1 MKQIQKISLERL
13 ANGAHFLFLTNA
25 HKRAT
30 TYAGVKDK
38 VVNELH
44 ALEMALKEEDRILA
58 TSQKSPLSDEIK
70 NADRQRDKIYR
81 GIEKALNA
89 FMLFPNEETVNAAK
103 EVKRIMKA
111 HNIKTGMQ
119 LDRET
124 GMLLNL
130 IGDFENKCQ
139 AEIAKLGLTT
149 TVVELKTVNNK
160 LIGVTEDRLKGSIA
174 VIVGDLKRA
183 RNQSDEAYR
192 ALVLKINALAV
203 VEGDAPYAPFI
214 DLMNAEIKHY
224 KEDAVIH
231 KKKKDNE
238 KPGDDKKKPGDD
250 KKPSDP
256 KKPDDPK
263 KPSDPK
269 KPGDGKTPKP
279 GREEDPGEDQV

>member
-1 MKQIQKISLERL
+1 
-13 ANGAHFLFLTNA
+13 
-25 HKRAT
+25 
-30 TYAGVKDK
+30 
-38 VVNELH
+38 
-44 ALEMALKEEDRILA
+44 
-58 TSQKSPLSDEIK
+58 
-70 NADRQRDKIYR
+70 
-81 GIEKALNA
+81 
-89 FMLFPNEETVNAAK
+89 
-103 EVKRIMKA
+103 
-111 HNIKTGMQ
+111 
-119 LDRET
+119 
-124 GMLLNL
+124 MLLNL

-203 VEGDAPYAPFI
+203 VEGDAPYAQFI

-256 KKPDDPK
+256 KKPNDPK

-269 KPGDGKTPKP
+269 KPDDGKTPKP